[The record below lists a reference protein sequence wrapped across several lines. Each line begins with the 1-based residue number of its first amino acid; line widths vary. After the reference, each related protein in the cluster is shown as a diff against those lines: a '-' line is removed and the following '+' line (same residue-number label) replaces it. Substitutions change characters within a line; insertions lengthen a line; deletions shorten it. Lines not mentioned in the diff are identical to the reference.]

1 MKILSTKT
9 IFVKKEEIEN
19 FIISNG
25 GSIGNH
31 DGIRTYK
38 SSSTVRFSFNWIKGG
53 AEITV
58 TKISFK
64 VDYSLAG

>member
-1 MKILSTKT
+1 MTILETT
-9 IFVKKEEIEN
+9 TVFVKKDEIEN

-31 DGIRTYK
+31 DGIKTYK
-38 SSSTVRFSFNWIKGG
+38 GSNTIRFSFNWIKGG